1 MFQGFCIA
9 KTQLLA
15 KFENMLSRAFLLL
28 VLFCSVMRLNAQD
41 HKRVLPQSTDP
52 VSASAKL
59 FLAVGP
65 GTLFPPDKQ
74 GKHWV
79 AVQWKDTACAW
90 KNTGTNYLN
99 IQFLKID
106 YQEVVKLISHSCVAH
121 MDVFGRLNSVRHC
134 NDTARVHSKVNEVHD
149 GLNNGLPRAYFGK
162 DVVVGIVDIG
172 FQTDHPTFY
181 NEDGTIYRVKRFW
194 HQGLSGGAAPAG
206 FAYGSEFVSPTA
218 IQSVRDDDGTHGTH
232 VAGIAAGSGFTTP
245 QQLFRG
251 MAPKSD
257 LVFVTI
263 KYSNDTLGGSA
274 LGDYLIAN
282 PTIIDAYRYVFD
294 YATKQQ
300 KPAVTNLSWG
310 MHTGPHDGT
319 SVFDKAVESIAG
331 PGHIVVGANGNDAGN
346 QMHVSA
352 ELNNDT
358 AYTFVIDRNRND
370 YRQESVYCD
379 FWGAPNQ
386 QLGINVSLFD
396 TLGNLLLEEPF
407 VYASSGGV
415 VQRKSIIGSDTL
427 TYVFSCQKSYVNNA
441 KPNILTMITSS
452 NASKCRIR
460 VGMTGIGAVHGWNS
474 GQVYRWTSGSFLN
487 KVRGND
493 YSSKYLAG
501 GASGSMGENGGTG
514 KSTISVGSYVN
525 RNNWIDANKTYR
537 AQNWLTVGEVSGFS
551 SRGPT
556 TDGRM
561 KPDIAAPGQMV
572 ASAVNNRQFAGWMQ
586 DYTLYQSQF
595 KGETQYWTMFSG
607 TSMAAPHAA
616 GIIALMLEA
625 NPKLTPELVRQVLKA
640 TAIKDGLTGTDSNNN
655 YGYGRI
661 NALGAVQMAL
671 DLNKAG
677 LTNPQ
682 GLTVLL
688 YPNPAS
694 TNLSIQIEAAKGK
707 AATIQLFD
715 MAGRY
720 IQASKL
726 VLDASG
732 TALIP
737 IAGLSSGSYCF
748 QILVE
753 NQAAKGK
760 FFINRE

>member
-1 MFQGFCIA
+1 M
-9 KTQLLA
+9 
-15 KFENMLSRAFLLL
+15 
-28 VLFCSVMRLNAQD
+28 
-41 HKRVLPQSTDP
+41 
-52 VSASAKL
+52 
-59 FLAVGP
+59 
-65 GTLFPPDKQ
+65 
-74 GKHWV
+74 
-79 AVQWKDTACAW
+79 
-90 KNTGTNYLN
+90 
-99 IQFLKID
+99 
-106 YQEVVKLISHSCVAH
+106 
-121 MDVFGRLNSVRHC
+121 
-134 NDTARVHSKVNEVHD
+134 
-149 GLNNGLPRAYFGK
+149 
-162 DVVVGIVDIG
+162 
-172 FQTDHPTFY
+172 
-181 NEDGTIYRVKRFW
+181 
-194 HQGLSGGAAPAG
+194 
-206 FAYGSEFVSPTA
+206 
-218 IQSVRDDDGTHGTH
+218 
-232 VAGIAAGSGFTTP
+232 
-245 QQLFRG
+245 
-251 MAPKSD
+251 
-257 LVFVTI
+257 
-263 KYSNDTLGGSA
+263 
-274 LGDYLIAN
+274 
-282 PTIIDAYRYVFD
+282 
-294 YATKQQ
+294 
-300 KPAVTNLSWG
+300 
-310 MHTGPHDGT
+310 
-319 SVFDKAVESIAG
+319 
-331 PGHIVVGANGNDAGN
+331 
-346 QMHVSA
+346 
-352 ELNNDT
+352 
-358 AYTFVIDRNRND
+358 
-370 YRQESVYCD
+370 
-379 FWGAPNQ
+379 
-386 QLGINVSLFD
+386 
-396 TLGNLLLEEPF
+396 
-407 VYASSGGV
+407 

-441 KPNILTMITSS
+441 KPNILAMITSS

-460 VGMTGIGAVHGWNS
+460 VGMTGNGTVHGWNS

-501 GASGSMGENGGTG
+501 GASGSMSENGGTG

-537 AQNWLTVGEVSGFS
+537 SQNWLKVGEVSGFS

-556 TDGRM
+556 PDGRM

-671 DLNKAG
+671 DLKKAG

-694 TNLSIQIEAAKGK
+694 TYLSIQIEAAKGK
-707 AATIQLFD
+707 SATIQLFD
-715 MAGRY
+715 IAGRF

-737 IAGLSSGSYCF
+737 LAGLSSGGYSF

-753 NQAAKGK
+753 NQVAKGK

>member
-1 MFQGFCIA
+1 
-9 KTQLLA
+9 
-15 KFENMLSRAFLLL
+15 
-28 VLFCSVMRLNAQD
+28 
-41 HKRVLPQSTDP
+41 
-52 VSASAKL
+52 
-59 FLAVGP
+59 
-65 GTLFPPDKQ
+65 
-74 GKHWV
+74 
-79 AVQWKDTACAW
+79 
-90 KNTGTNYLN
+90 
-99 IQFLKID
+99 
-106 YQEVVKLISHSCVAH
+106 
-121 MDVFGRLNSVRHC
+121 
-134 NDTARVHSKVNEVHD
+134 
-149 GLNNGLPRAYFGK
+149 
-162 DVVVGIVDIG
+162 
-172 FQTDHPTFY
+172 
-181 NEDGTIYRVKRFW
+181 
-194 HQGLSGGAAPAG
+194 
-206 FAYGSEFVSPTA
+206 
-218 IQSVRDDDGTHGTH
+218 
-232 VAGIAAGSGFTTP
+232 
-245 QQLFRG
+245 
-251 MAPKSD
+251 
-257 LVFVTI
+257 
-263 KYSNDTLGGSA
+263 
-274 LGDYLIAN
+274 
-282 PTIIDAYRYVFD
+282 
-294 YATKQQ
+294 
-300 KPAVTNLSWG
+300 
-310 MHTGPHDGT
+310 
-319 SVFDKAVESIAG
+319 
-331 PGHIVVGANGNDAGN
+331 
-346 QMHVSA
+346 
-352 ELNNDT
+352 
-358 AYTFVIDRNRND
+358 
-370 YRQESVYCD
+370 
-379 FWGAPNQ
+379 
-386 QLGINVSLFD
+386 
-396 TLGNLLLEEPF
+396 
-407 VYASSGGV
+407 
-415 VQRKSIIGSDTL
+415 
-427 TYVFSCQKSYVNNA
+427 
-441 KPNILTMITSS
+441 
-452 NASKCRIR
+452 
-460 VGMTGIGAVHGWNS
+460 
-474 GQVYRWTSGSFLN
+474 
-487 KVRGND
+487 
-493 YSSKYLAG
+493 
-501 GASGSMGENGGTG
+501 
-514 KSTISVGSYVN
+514 
-525 RNNWIDANKTYR
+525 
-537 AQNWLTVGEVSGFS
+537 
-551 SRGPT
+551 
-556 TDGRM
+556 M